1 MTAEDGRLTEQYLQR
16 LGALAE
22 AVEAGDGVA
31 IDRLVGEL
39 TTLRESALYHELGT
53 LAREVH
59 DTINAFAGDDRLA
72 ELVED
77 EIPDAKQRLQFI
89 VDRTDSAAHRT
100 MSGAEDSIAL
110 IDDCG
115 ERAQALRDRW
125 ERFRRREL
133 SKQEFLRLAEDIDA
147 FLAGLG
153 ETSSTIH
160 GKLTD
165 VMLAQDYQDITG
177 QMVRQVVE
185 LVRAIEARLVRL
197 VAISD
202 ARGGK
207 PRAAAAAEK
216 AEGPQLPDA
225 DAARVARSQEDVDD
239 LLASLG
245 F

>member
-1 MTAEDGRLTEQYLQR
+1 MSAEDGRLTEHYLQR
-16 LGALAE
+16 LDALAE
-22 AVEAGDGVA
+22 AVEAGDGGV

-39 TTLRESALYHELGT
+39 TTLRESALYNELGT

-59 DTINAFAGDDRLA
+59 DTINAFARDERLA
-72 ELVED
+72 ELVEA

-89 VDRTDSAAHRT
+89 VDRSDSAAHRT
-100 MSGAEDSIAL
+100 MSGAEESLAL
-110 IDDCG
+110 IDACG

-125 ERFRRREL
+125 QRFRRREL
-133 SKQEFLRLAEDIDA
+133 SKQDFLRLAEDIDA
-147 FLAGLG
+147 FLRGLG
-153 ETSSTIH
+153 DTSGAIR

-177 QMVRQVVE
+177 QMVKQVVE
-185 LVRAIEARLVRL
+185 LVQEIEERLVRL
-197 VAISD
+197 VAISGS
-202 ARGGK
+202 RTGK
-207 PRAAAAAEK
+207 PRAATAAEA

-225 DAARVARSQEDVDD
+225 DATRVARSQEDVDD